1 MIFDKSIKE
10 GKLPL
15 SCINCIEAAE
25 YIGEEGYF
33 TNNIV
38 DFTMPNFKHIT
49 YLHNLYDIVN
59 NIEEEAF
66 QADDTEGTWYKYF
79 LPKAWLDVKVSRAFT
94 CEEFLSLF
102 DQGKFHSL
110 RHKNRPNYRDTIT
123 SIYIDEETGIPYA
136 RINGSDSGYGPEYFF
151 KYYEYFDDN
160 EAAKAK
166 SLTKEEVMDKLT
178 DDAKAANWFMYFNK
192 GDFVELFTGLFNS

>member
-38 DFTMPNFKHIT
+38 DFTMSNFRHIT
-49 YLHNLYDIVN
+49 HLHKLCDIVN

-66 QADDTEGTWYKYF
+66 QADDDEGTWYKYF
-79 LPKAWLDVKVSRAFT
+79 LPKAWIEVKVFRAFT

-110 RHKNRPNYRDTIT
+110 KHKSRPNFRDTIT
-123 SIYIDEETGIPYA
+123 NIYVDRETGIPYA
-136 RINGSDSGYGPEYFF
+136 TINGGDSGYGPEYFF
-151 KYYEYFDDN
+151 QYYEYFDEGEWKPFKA
-160 EAAKAK
+160 EA
-166 SLTKEEVMDKLT
+166 EE
-178 DDAKAANWFMYFNK
+178 
-192 GDFVELFTGLFNS
+192 